1 MVGVFKSTANPFEQ
15 RSMKAAL
22 LYGARD
28 LRIEELPDLKPG
40 QGEVLARI
48 DVALTCGSDL
58 KSYVRGTHP
67 ILAVKLPAPFGHEF
81 CGTITE
87 LGPGVV
93 EDFQEG
99 DVIMS
104 ANSAPCGECYYC
116 HRGQYSLCDDLQFLQ
131 GTYTEYV
138 VIPARIVERNLY
150 IKPANMPPTVAAL
163 LEPLSC
169 VVHGFEESNAEA
181 GDTAAVFGCGPIGLM
196 FIRLFKQKGVQVIAV
211 DPAPE
216 RRVWA
221 VDFGADIVLNSNDDI
236 VGRVAAASP
245 SSDGADVVVEAVGS
259 LDVWRQAISVTRKGG
274 RAVMFG
280 GCPAGSTIELD
291 TARIHYDEVSIVG
304 VFHHTPFSVRRALTL
319 LHEDMDAFSKLATH
333 ELPLDEINDAFKLME
348 GQEALKIAIKTR

>member
-1 MVGVFKSTANPFEQ
+1 
-15 RSMKAAL
+15 MKAAL

-28 LRIEELPDLKPG
+28 LRIEELPDPKPG
-40 QGEVLARI
+40 PGEVVARV

-58 KSYVRGTHP
+58 KSYVRGSHP
-67 ILAVKLPAPFGHEF
+67 VLAAKLPAPFGHEF
-81 CGTITE
+81 CGTVVE

-131 GTYTEYV
+131 GTYAEYAI
-138 VIPARIVERNLY
+138 IPARIVERNLY
-150 IKPANMPPTVAAL
+150 IKPAGMPSTVAAL

-181 GDTAAVFGCGPIGLM
+181 GDTATVFGCGPIGLM
-196 FIRLFKQKGVQVIAV
+196 FVQLLKQKGAHVIAI

-216 RRVWA
+216 RRSWA
-221 VDFGADIVLNSNDDI
+221 AGFGADIVLDSKDDI
-236 VGRVAAASP
+236 IEKVAAASP
-245 SSDGADVVVEAVGS
+245 SGDGADIAIEAVGNTE
-259 LDVWRQAISVTRKGG
+259 VWRHAASVTRKGG
-274 RAVMFG
+274 RVVMFG
-280 GCPAGSTIELD
+280 GCPPGSEITLD
-291 TARIHYDEVSIVG
+291 TARIHYDELSIVG

-319 LHEDMDAFSKLATH
+319 LHENMDVLSKLATH
-333 ELPLDEINDAFKLME
+333 KLPLDEINDAFGLME
-348 GQEALKIAIKTR
+348 NREAVKVAIKTR

>member
-1 MVGVFKSTANPFEQ
+1 M
-15 RSMKAAL
+15 RAAL
-22 LYGARD
+22 LYGPRD
-28 LRIEELPDLKPG
+28 LRVEELPDPTPG
-40 QGEVLARI
+40 PGEILARV

-58 KSYVRGTHP
+58 KSYIRGAHP
-67 ILAVKLPAPFGHEF
+67 ILAAELPAPFGHEF

-116 HRGQYSLCDDLQFLQ
+116 HRGQYSLCNDLQFLQ
-131 GTYTEYV
+131 GTYAEYV

-150 IKPANMPPTVAAL
+150 IKPADMPPTVAAL

-181 GDTAAVFGCGPIGLM
+181 GDAAAVFGCGPVGLM
-196 FIRLFKQKGVQVIAV
+196 FIRLFKQKGTHVIAI

-216 RRVWA
+216 RRAWA
-221 VDFGADIVLNSNDDI
+221 AEFGADIILDSNDDI
-236 VGRVAAASP
+236 AEKVAAASP
-245 SSDGADVVVEAVGS
+245 SNNGADVVVEAVGN

-280 GCPAGSTIELD
+280 GCPPGSQIQLD
-291 TARIHYDEVSIVG
+291 TARIHYDELTITG

-319 LHEDMDAFSKLATH
+319 LHEETHALSKLATH
-333 ELPLDEINDAFKLME
+333 ELPLNEINDAFGLME
-348 GQEALKIAIKTR
+348 SRSALKVALKTR